1 MALSSMI
8 PSVTPSNA
16 LKAHAIISILFSL
29 PVLISGAGGFL
40 EIISDGAV
48 KSAQMKGPIA
58 GVSAHHVRRFVNWY
72 VVQSVGCRSKAVTV
86 QKMVI
91 KINLMMMAG
100 ALLALIYSPPV
111 AGGPM
116 VPPPVLAYFS
126 IMCILYCLALQVP
139 KKVLKMMPSLPK
151 IGGSSAP
158 PAKKKA
164 TPTPARRT
172 PSRRR

>member
-1 MALSSMI
+1 MI

-29 PVLISGAGGFL
+29 PVILSGAGGFL
-40 EIISDGAV
+40 ELISDGAV

-58 GVSAHHVRRFVNWY
+58 QLLMHITYVDFVKNWY
-72 VVQSVGCRSKAVTV
+72 VSAISWMCASKAVTV

-91 KINLMMMAG
+91 KINLMLMAG

-126 IMCILYCLALQVP
+126 TMSVLYCLALQVP

-151 IGGSSAP
+151 IGGSSAA